1 MAKNYFERYIWLI
14 DTINRHGHISF
25 KRISDLW
32 EYCPLNDRRGEP
44 LSNPN
49 NMNHPTRGGANELE
63 IIRHQCQVRFLAEN
77 GINSCLDL
85 GSVGSSH
92 MVFGFVV
99 TYRYWHQIQSFHKK
113 LRKKNESRRYLS
125 TYG

>member
-32 EYCPLNDRRGEP
+32 EYCSLNDRRGEP

-63 IIRHQCQVRFLAEN
+63 IIWHQSQVRFLAEN
-77 GINSCLDL
+77 GINSYLDL
-85 GSVGSSH
+85 ISVCSRH

-99 TYRYWHQIQSFHKK
+99 TNRYWYQIRFF
-113 LRKKNESRRYLS
+113 RK
-125 TYG
+125 